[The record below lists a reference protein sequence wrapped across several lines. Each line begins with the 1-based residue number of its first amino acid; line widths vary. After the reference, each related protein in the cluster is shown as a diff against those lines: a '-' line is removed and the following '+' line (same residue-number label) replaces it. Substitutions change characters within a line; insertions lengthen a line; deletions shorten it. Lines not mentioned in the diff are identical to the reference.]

1 MDQVSLRC
9 SPSISPEQELESILF
24 TALGERIGVFLKDP
38 LVTEVRRN
46 SDGSVWV
53 SRLGE
58 GRQKT
63 DVKISEKDATRAI
76 LAIASSVDELC
87 GKDKRSVSAELPGSG
102 ARFQGVLPPLS
113 QSPVFAIRKKA
124 IRIFSLDD
132 FVSQEVIT
140 ELEAK
145 QLKRSVTE
153 RKNILI
159 VGGTDSGK
167 TTFANALLRE
177 IVGFERVVIIQDI
190 EELQCDVEDVE
201 YLRTKDGLASLK
213 DLVKLTLRLSPE
225 RIVIGEVRGAEALDL
240 LKAWNTG
247 HAGGVSTIHA
257 NSARQGLSRLEQL
270 VEESEVR
277 ASREMIAEA
286 IQIIIFME
294 KVGTQRVVR
303 EIKEVTGVKKG
314 EYELRDVA

>member
-140 ELEAK
+140 ELVPKINE
-145 QLKRSVTE
+145 
-153 RKNILI
+153 I
-159 VGGTDSGK
+159 GT
-167 TTFANALLRE
+167 
-177 IVGFERVVIIQDI
+177 
-190 EELQCDVEDVE
+190 
-201 YLRTKDGLASLK
+201 
-213 DLVKLTLRLSPE
+213 
-225 RIVIGEVRGAEALDL
+225 
-240 LKAWNTG
+240 
-247 HAGGVSTIHA
+247 
-257 NSARQGLSRLEQL
+257 
-270 VEESEVR
+270 
-277 ASREMIAEA
+277 
-286 IQIIIFME
+286 
-294 KVGTQRVVR
+294 
-303 EIKEVTGVKKG
+303 
-314 EYELRDVA
+314 

>member
-270 VEESEVR
+270 VEESEIR

-314 EYELRDVA
+314 EYELRDVT